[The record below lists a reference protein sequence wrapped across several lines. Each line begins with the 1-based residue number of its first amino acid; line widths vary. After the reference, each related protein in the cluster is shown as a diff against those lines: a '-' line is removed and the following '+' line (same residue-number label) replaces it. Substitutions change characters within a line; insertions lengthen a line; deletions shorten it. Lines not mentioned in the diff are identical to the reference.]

1 MVIGAATFGTV
12 EAIHRV
18 ASWLAAPG
26 TFITLALHNLV
37 EAWWWAMS
45 PIAFGNGISYRL
57 VTVWLVWLVRRLS
70 EPDPWN

>member
-45 PIAFGNGISYRL
+45 PIAFGNGIS
-57 VTVWLVWLVRRLS
+57 
-70 EPDPWN
+70 